1 MSTKEDYQEFSNK
14 LRYGL
19 ELAERQLIE
28 DTARRDGELCY
39 GSADGKIIRVP
50 ASKVLSKRKSGITRP
65 KDKPVEGTWF
75 R

>member
-19 ELAERQLIE
+19 EEAERQLIE

-39 GSADGKIIRVP
+39 GSSDGKVIHVP
-50 ASKVLSKRKSGITRP
+50 ASKVLSERNSGIARP
-65 KDKPVEGTWF
+65 KDEPVDGTWF